1 MVTAEISEDG
11 RLTLPAEILEK
22 AHLQPGAR
30 VSVEVEGNAIVLH
43 AVSETGWRSL
53 RGLVKE
59 GESLTVAL
67 EREHAAEIAADER
80 A

>member
-1 MVTAEISEDG
+1 MVTEVSEDG
-11 RLTLPAEILEK
+11 RLTIPAEILER

-43 AVSETGWRSL
+43 ALSETGWHSL

-59 GESLTVAL
+59 GESLTAAL